1 MRPTP
6 NHRCL
11 GTTPPRL
18 SGPSNRNRSDG
29 PSHLAGE
36 SPSAIITH
44 VISAYLRMLW
54 AEANTWQVTAKKR
67 TRKQAEA
74 IAALLDSPTIKVAA
88 ERIGLHEKT
97 LQNWL
102 KQPAFIREFDE
113 AKTSDYLACTWS
125 TASRRR
131 PRHID
136 IDGTGH
142 NRHEANV
149 RLKAATQILTHL
161 LQAQEL
167 IEVESR
173 LRVLE
178 EQNGQSTS
186 PSPSFRRTA

>member
-1 MRPTP
+1 M
-6 NHRCL
+6 
-11 GTTPPRL
+11 
-18 SGPSNRNRSDG
+18 
-29 PSHLAGE
+29 AGHGE
-36 SPSAIITH
+36 
-44 VISAYLRMLW
+44 
-54 AEANTWQVTAKKR
+54 KR

-113 AKTSDYLACTWS
+113 AKRQITSHVLGRLQAAGGLAIS
-125 TASRRR
+125 TLMELAT
-131 PRHID
+131 
-136 IDGTGH
+136 TG
-142 NRHEANV
+142 HEANV